1 MEISMPGHS
10 MINHAKS
17 NRMGPLTKSRPNLKI
32 LNLFYCLKTG
42 YRTLRRF
49 WPPPTPFWPPC
60 IKAGCLSLAEMG
72 SEFVCL
78 ANFPANQAK

>member
-17 NRMGPLTKSRPNLKI
+17 NGPSDKKWTQSKI

-42 YRTLRRF
+42 YRTLRGF
-49 WPPPTPFWPPC
+49 WPPPTPFWLPC
-60 IKAGCLSLAEMG
+60 IKEGCLSLAEMG
-72 SEFVCL
+72 SEFVYL
-78 ANFPANQAK
+78 ANFSAHHQAK